1 MDVRMEA
8 DLHAFLISEVGG
20 FEWSDSSPGGFTQKG
35 KALPPV
41 TYLTANLVGSKSGLD
56 FGDD

>member
-1 MDVRMEA
+1 MEA